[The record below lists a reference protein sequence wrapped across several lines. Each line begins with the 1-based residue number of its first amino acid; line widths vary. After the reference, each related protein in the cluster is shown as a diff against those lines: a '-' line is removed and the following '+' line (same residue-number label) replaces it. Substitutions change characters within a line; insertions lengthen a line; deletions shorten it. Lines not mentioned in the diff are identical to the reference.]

1 MGASGGLFSVRRE
14 LYPEFPDTVQ
24 DDFTVSMSVIFQGMR
39 LVKASDVIAYEK
51 TVASRAEAL
60 RRKVRIGARA
70 FHTHS
75 FLRPQIVRMSAK
87 DRMKYFSRK
96 MLRWFGGV
104 FITLGAMSGLAAVA
118 TVSTVAAALVA
129 AGALV
134 DGSGVDPREHW
145 LCRQDRRNGV
155 GYLRYTAWRRAG
167 DARSNN
173 GDLGAR
179 QVKMNDDPPANPDFR
194 ALRIS
199 YLIQQFPIPTET
211 FAVSDMDALI
221 AQGHH
226 VSVYTLKPPRRRER
240 VLSQSCGVPSRL
252 LVHRPSWKGARTWPK
267 LMRRR
272 GHAALLAKHILPHWR
287 SAPVTCLQALLCI
300 PRILEIA
307 EHVSRS
313 KSDVVHAF
321 WSRHVGLV
329 LPILKID
336 NVSSVRSAFIG
347 AYDLIADD
355 FIVDMTA
362 EAAEILFSHAEVN
375 RPFLERKVSSE
386 AWIEIVHRGIPLMD
400 AVPVGRRDPLGL
412 VTASALV
419 RSKNVEAVIRGFA
432 EASAVQSGMTLT
444 IYGDGP
450 DRPRLERL
458 AAAANSFRL
467 SHIRRTCSSR

>member
-1 MGASGGLFSVRRE
+1 M
-14 LYPEFPDTVQ
+14 T
-24 DDFTVSMSVIFQGMR
+24 DDS
-39 LVKASDVIAYEK
+39 
-51 TVASRAEAL
+51 
-60 RRKVRIGARA
+60 
-70 FHTHS
+70 
-75 FLRPQIVRMSAK
+75 
-87 DRMKYFSRK
+87 
-96 MLRWFGGV
+96 
-104 FITLGAMSGLAAVA
+104 
-118 TVSTVAAALVA
+118 
-129 AGALV
+129 
-134 DGSGVDPREHW
+134 
-145 LCRQDRRNGV
+145 
-155 GYLRYTAWRRAG
+155 
-167 DARSNN
+167 
-173 GDLGAR
+173 
-179 QVKMNDDPPANPDFR
+179 PANPDFR

-211 FAVSDMDALI
+211 FAVSDVDALI

-240 VLSQSCGVPSRL
+240 ILSQSCGVPSRL

-267 LMRRR
+267 LMRQR

-375 RPFLERKVSSE
+375 RPFLERKVSSQ

-400 AVPVGRRDPLGL
+400 AVPVERRDPLGL

-458 AAAANSFRL
+458 AEQLTRSASVTFAGHVPRDELFAAMQTASIFLSLSKKPSERL
-467 SHIRRTCSSR
+467 PNVLKEALWAGCAVICSDTEGIQELVADPSMGMIVQPDDTQGIATAITRLLSESQSDAERRRQGARAFIAAHYSSAASMRSYVNGWLRRMQSQGLSAGSGVVRS